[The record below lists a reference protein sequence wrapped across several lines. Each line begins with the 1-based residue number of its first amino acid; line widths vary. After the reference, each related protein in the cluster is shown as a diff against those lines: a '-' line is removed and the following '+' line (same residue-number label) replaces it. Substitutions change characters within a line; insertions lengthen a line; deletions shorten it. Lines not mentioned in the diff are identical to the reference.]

1 MRGFW
6 QACQDCQACNGAGEQ
21 AGKKACKVTRVTYN
35 QGMLPTV
42 IETETFRRRAEK
54 LLTLDEREEI
64 SVMLAQNPNAGVV
77 VPGSEGARKVRWAV
91 AGRGK
96 SGGVRVIYVHVT
108 EEGVILLMNVYAKNE
123 RENMPG
129 FEIRKQK
136 RSLKK

>member
-1 MRGFW
+1 
-6 QACQDCQACNGAGEQ
+6 
-21 AGKKACKVTRVTYN
+21 
-35 QGMLPTV
+35 MLPTV

-64 SVMLAQNPNAGVV
+64 SVMLAKNPNAGVV

-91 AGRGK
+91 AGGGK
-96 SGGVRVIYVHVT
+96 SGGVRVIYVNIT
-108 EEGVILLMNVYAKNE
+108 EEGVIFLMNVYAKNE